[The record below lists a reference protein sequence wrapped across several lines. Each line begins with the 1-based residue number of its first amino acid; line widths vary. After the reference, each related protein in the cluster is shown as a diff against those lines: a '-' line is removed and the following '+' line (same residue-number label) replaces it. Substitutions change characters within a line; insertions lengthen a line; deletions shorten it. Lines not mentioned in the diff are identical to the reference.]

1 MFRNA
6 RYLSWRCS
14 IGPYRLIRRSVVLQE
29 CEWRRRGVL
38 SDSRPTA
45 MVSIAGFASWAARE
59 FSLIPSSLLHDDG
72 VSSWSVL

>member
-1 MFRNA
+1 
-6 RYLSWRCS
+6 
-14 IGPYRLIRRSVVLQE
+14 
-29 CEWRRRGVL
+29 
-38 SDSRPTA
+38 